1 MKRSI
6 AVVRSLILGAALA
19 SLPQAAAAQ
28 GSPAPVGLWQGQN
41 SGDHIWVKPNG
52 ECSASGTVNV
62 SGSCTWNPTSAG
74 GILTMT
80 YQWVRGPGQIHWSVI
95 WIDRNV
101 IQVNGV
107 ER

>member
-1 MKRSI
+1 MSRSTI
-6 AVVRSLILGAALA
+6 AALILVAA
-19 SLPQAAAAQ
+19 SLQQAAAQ
-28 GSPAPVGLWQGQN
+28 SSSAPVGLWQGQN

-62 SGSCTWNPTSAG
+62 SRYCTWSPSSAG

-80 YQWVRGPGQIHWSVI
+80 YQWVRGPGRIHWSII

-107 ER
+107 ERFVRRG